1 MTAVIIPLWPAK
13 RSAMLYDFPR
23 HRIVRFVAP
32 ATVLT
37 EEDRLLRISKLIAE
51 ALNKAPLGR
60 NRGALQR
67 RMGRLNPMHVIAKR
81 TLSSESR

>member
-23 HRIVRFVAP
+23 DRIVRFVAP
-32 ATVLT
+32 AAVLT

-51 ALNKAPLGR
+51 ALKKAPPR
-60 NRGALQR
+60 KKPR
-67 RMGRLNPMHVIAKR
+67 R
-81 TLSSESR
+81 SRSKDGTVDPPQ